1 MHLFKYSFRCHI
13 SMQGLLWGGAG
24 GGQEIS
30 GLEDRYISAFAT
42 LTGHGS
48 RQTRRLVAE
57 IVHGSRG
64 NNPSFLCPYP
74 SGFMGVRII
83 SSWLSSFQILETIF
97 LSEKQMG
104 KALSSWSLTFRQDC
118 LPSLGTL
125 HWSFQLWCLT

>member
-1 MHLFKYSFRCHI
+1 MFYKALRNAPLQVLLQVSNINAGPAVGRCR
-13 SMQGLLWGGAG
+13 GD
-24 GGQEIS
+24 QEIS
-30 GLEDRYISAFAT
+30 GIEDRYISAFAT

-48 RQTRRLVAE
+48 RQTRKLVAE

-83 SSWLSSFQILETIF
+83 SSWLSCFQILETIF

-104 KALSSWSLTFRQDC
+104 
-118 LPSLGTL
+118 
-125 HWSFQLWCLT
+125 